1 MISFREAVSA
11 LTPQERVI
19 AATREAIIDN
29 AILAGHPRVEPIRVD
44 VEDVPAVVL
53 GHLHNLYRAGGWNT
67 EVKEPAGTRGVVTFI
82 LTGR

>member
-1 MISFREAVSA
+1 MISYDAAVKT
-11 LTPQERVI
+11 LTPKERVI

-29 AILAGHPRVEPIRVD
+29 AILAGHPRVESIRVD
-44 VEDVPAVVL
+44 VEDVPAAVL
-53 GHLHNLYRAGGWNT
+53 GHLHNLYRAGGWDT